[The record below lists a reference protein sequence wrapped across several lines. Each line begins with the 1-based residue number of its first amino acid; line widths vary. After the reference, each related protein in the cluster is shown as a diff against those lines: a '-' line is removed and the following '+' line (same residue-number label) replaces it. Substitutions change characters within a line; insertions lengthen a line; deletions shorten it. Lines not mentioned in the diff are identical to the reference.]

1 MPRLVVDYIARLE
14 SSTPARLAAFA
25 AQDRAALAWLSKL
38 ELYAQVSYSHSD
50 AHSCHMLVLGSAIY
64 LMWLLGFVEVV
75 SFFLPLQHVS
85 PGLITASMDH
95 GGLWIKAT

>member
-38 ELYAQVSYSHSD
+38 EPHAQVSYSHSD
-50 AHSCHMLVLGSAIY
+50 AHSCDILVLRSAIY
-64 LMWLLGFVEVV
+64 LM
-75 SFFLPLQHVS
+75 
-85 PGLITASMDH
+85 
-95 GGLWIKAT
+95 